1 MLNKKEMAIAHIAS
15 AITVYSIRQNTNT
28 LPKNVSMIDFIL
40 KTVPDDIKPDITMDL
55 IDYVFSY
62 VSATRFDTQFHMC
75 IIHMIYC
82 DIYSN
87 TGFTLCTSATKR
99 CKR

>member
-1 MLNKKEMAIAHIAS
+1 MRLKIGMLTKKEKAIAHIAS
-15 AITVYSIRQNTNT
+15 AVTVFSVRQNTDT

-62 VSATRFDTQFHMC
+62 VSSTRFD
-75 IIHMIYC
+75 
-82 DIYSN
+82 
-87 TGFTLCTSATKR
+87 A
-99 CKR
+99 

>member
-15 AITVYSIRQNTNT
+15 AITVYSIRQNTDS

-40 KTVPDDIKPDITMDL
+40 KTVPEDIKSNITMDL

-62 VSATRFDTQFHMC
+62 VSATRFDT
-75 IIHMIYC
+75 
-82 DIYSN
+82 
-87 TGFTLCTSATKR
+87 
-99 CKR
+99 

>member
-1 MLNKKEMAIAHIAS
+1 MLNKKEMVIAHISS
-15 AITVYSIRQNTNT
+15 AITIYSIRKNSDS

-62 VSATRFDTQFHMC
+62 ISATHFDTQFHMC
-75 IIHMIYC
+75 
-82 DIYSN
+82 
-87 TGFTLCTSATKR
+87 K
-99 CKR
+99 

>member
-1 MLNKKEMAIAHIAS
+1 MLNKKEKVIAHIAS
-15 AITVYSIRQNTNT
+15 AITIYSIRQNTDM

-62 VSATRFDTQFHMC
+62 VSATHF
-75 IIHMIYC
+75 
-82 DIYSN
+82 N
-87 TGFTLCTSATKR
+87 T
-99 CKR
+99 

>member
-28 LPKNVSMIDFIL
+28 LPKDVSMIDFIL

-62 VSATRFDTQFHMC
+62 VSATRFDT
-75 IIHMIYC
+75 
-82 DIYSN
+82 
-87 TGFTLCTSATKR
+87 
-99 CKR
+99 

>member
-40 KTVPDDIKPDITMDL
+40 KTVPDDIKPDITMEL
-55 IDYVFSY
+55 LDYVFSY
-62 VSATRFDTQFHMC
+62 VSATRFDT
-75 IIHMIYC
+75 
-82 DIYSN
+82 
-87 TGFTLCTSATKR
+87 
-99 CKR
+99 